1 MPNIALVTD
10 STATIPKEL
19 LTQYD
24 IKVGPQIS
32 IWGEE
37 SLLDGVDITPA
48 EFYERLE
55 TSDIMPKSSQVTVQY
70 FVDIFNP
77 LVSAGTPILVIA
89 ISEKLSGTLL
99 SARQAKEMFPDAQIE
114 IVDSGSVSMELGF
127 QVLAA
132 ARAAEAGQSFRDVV
146 QLAENAKNYTGLYFM
161 VDTLEYLHR
170 GGRIGGASKLL
181 GTALN
186 MKPLLHIDGGQVESL
201 ERVRTKT
208 KAMARIV
215 ELTEQAVEGK
225 QNIRIAAIHAAALP
239 DAQTLLD
246 EMGKLV
252 SPEEMIVTE
261 LSPVVGTHGGP
272 GTLGLAYCTD
282 L

>member
-1 MPNIALVTD
+1 MSAIALVTD
-10 STATIPKEL
+10 STATIPKEFIN
-19 LTQYD
+19 QYD

-48 EFYERLE
+48 EFYGRLE
-55 TSDIMPKSSQVTVQY
+55 ASDIMPKSSQVTVQY
-70 FVDIFNP
+70 FMDIFKP
-77 LVSAGTPILVIA
+77 LVESGTSILVIA
-89 ISEKLSGTLL
+89 ISEKLSGTLA

-132 ARAAEAGQSFRDVV
+132 ARAAETGQSFNDVV
-146 QLAENAKNYTGLYFM
+146 QLAQNAKNYTGLYFM

-186 MKPLLHIDGGQVESL
+186 MKPLLHISEGQVEPL
-201 ERVRTKT
+201 ERVRTKA

-215 ELTEQAVEGK
+215 ELTTQHLDGK
-225 QNIRIAAIHAAALP
+225 QNVRISAIHAAALE
-239 DAQTLLD
+239 DAKSLMDQVCDQVDPVETI
-246 EMGKLV
+246 M
-252 SPEEMIVTE
+252 TE

-272 GTLGLAYCTD
+272 GTLGIAYCTD

>member
-225 QNIRIAAIHAAALP
+225 QNVRIAAIHAAALP